1 MTISQRL
8 YLTFSLLSASLVSMV
23 IISIV
28 VVTGF
33 QYRFHYVQINAIPS
47 IIDLNVLIDE
57 NNELLIKL
65 YDYQGAKDP
74 ARQGQIESEMNKTV
88 ERLNTLNQHYLEND
102 ISSDEDLRLTKEA
115 FVMIKNI
122 HDRLLPFLQTNRIPQ
137 SSSTANSDESSKNL
151 SEAIRTLTS
160 SYRKQLQINIDIGTQ
175 LDETNTHIYYT
186 TLWGLIAG
194 SGAVILVLGFFTIKT
209 IMSIR
214 RQLNGMRQ
222 TMEEASEKLDL
233 TLRVDESR
241 HDEIGLTA
249 RAFNH
254 LIENV
259 SDSLSK
265 VEASAQSVSSA
276 SAQISAGN
284 EDLSSRTEEQAASLE
299 QTAASMSELSETVR
313 QTAENTRLS
322 SQLAK
327 NARDISED
335 SAGRVRTLLS
345 TMSDIRASSAKITDI
360 IALIEG
366 IAFQTNILALNAAVE
381 AARAGEQ
388 GRGFA
393 VVAGE
398 VRNLAQRSS
407 SSAREI
413 KELIESSMG
422 FVEAGSEQAEGVG
435 SNMSRMNDAVRQVTD
450 LVDEISVAA
459 GEQSQGISQVHQ
471 AVNQMDGATQQNAA
485 LVEQASAASRSL
497 IDQASTLGHLVGAF
511 TITLAG
517 QLASNNREQNRAAA
531 VSSPV
536 FKKPQTAVVGGQDQN
551 WEQF

>member
-1 MTISQRL
+1 MTITQRL
-8 YLTFSLLSASLVSMV
+8 FLTFSLLSASLISMV
-23 IISIV
+23 IIAIV
-28 VVTGF
+28 VVSGF

-57 NNELLIKL
+57 NNELIIKL
-65 YDYQGAKDP
+65 YNYQSAKEADKQ
-74 ARQGQIESEMNKTV
+74 AEIAAYMDKAV
-88 ERLNTLNQHYLEND
+88 ERLNKLNQHYLEND
-102 ISSDEDLRLTKEA
+102 ISSDEDLQLTKDA

-122 HDRLLPFLQTNRIPQ
+122 HDKLPAFLQAYRLPASSQIADAAEASQ
-137 SSSTANSDESSKNL
+137 SLND
-151 SEAIRTLTS
+151 AIRTLTT

-175 LDETNTHIYYT
+175 LDETNTRIYFM
-186 TLWGLIAG
+186 TLWGLSAG
-194 SGAVILVLGFFTIKT
+194 SAVVIFILGFFTVKT
-209 IMSIR
+209 ILSIR
-214 RQLNGMRQ
+214 KQLNGMRQ
-222 TMEEASEKLDL
+222 TMEQASENLDL
-233 TLRVDESR
+233 TLRVDASR
-241 HDEIGLTA
+241 RDEIGLTA
-249 RAFNH
+249 SAFNH

-276 SAQISAGN
+276 SAEISAGN

-313 QTAENTRLS
+313 QTAENTRLA
-322 SQLAK
+322 SQLAR

-335 SAGRVRTLLS
+335 SAGRVRTLMT
-345 TMSDIRASSAKITDI
+345 TMSDIRGSSAKITDI

-413 KELIESSMG
+413 KELIESSMS
-422 FVEAGSEQAEGVG
+422 FVQAGSEQAEGVG
-435 SNMSRMNDAVRQVTD
+435 ANMSRMNDAVKQVTD

-459 GEQSQGISQVHQ
+459 SEQSQGISQVHQ
-471 AVNQMDGATQQNAA
+471 AVNQMDDATQQNAA
-485 LVEQASAASRSL
+485 LVEEASAATRSL
-497 IDQASTLGHLVGAF
+497 TEQASVLSRLVSAF
-511 TITLAG
+511 T
-517 QLASNNREQNRAAA
+517 
-531 VSSPV
+531 VSVSAISPV
-536 FKKPQTAVVGGQDQN
+536 NKRENRRPEVISAPVVKKTQTAVAGGQDQN

>member
-1 MTISQRL
+1 MTITQRL
-8 YLTFSLLSASLVSMV
+8 FLTFSLLSASLVSMV
-23 IISIV
+23 IIATV

-47 IIDLNVLIDE
+47 IIDLGVLIDE

-65 YDYQGAKDP
+65 YNYQGAKEP
-74 ARQGQIESEMNKTV
+74 AGQTQIESEMNKSV
-88 ERLNTLNQHYLEND
+88 EHLRVLNQHYLEND

-115 FVMIKNI
+115 FIMIKKI
-122 HDRLLPFLQTNRIPQ
+122 HDRLVPFLQANRLPQ
-137 SSSTANSDESSKNL
+137 SSPTADSVESSKNL
-151 SEAIRTLTS
+151 SEAIRALTT

-175 LDETNTHIYYT
+175 LDETNTHIYHT
-186 TLWGLIAG
+186 TLWGLITG
-194 SGAVILVLGFFTIKT
+194 SGAVILILGFFTVKT
-209 IMSIR
+209 ILSIR

-222 TMEEASEKLDL
+222 TMEQVSENLDL

-241 HDEIGLTA
+241 RDEIGLTG

-265 VEASAQSVSSA
+265 VGATAQSVSTA

-284 EDLSSRTEEQAASLE
+284 ENLSSRTEQQAASLE

-313 QTAENTRLS
+313 QTAENTRLA

-335 SAGRVRTLLS
+335 SAGRVHTLMT
-345 TMSDIRASSAKITDI
+345 TMNDIRTSSAKITDI

-422 FVEAGSEQAEGVG
+422 FVGAGSEQAEGVG
-435 SNMSRMNDAVRQVTD
+435 ANMSRMNDAVRQVTD

-471 AVNQMDGATQQNAA
+471 AVNQMDDATQQNAA
-485 LVEQASAASRSL
+485 LVEQASAASSSL
-497 IDQASTLGHLVGAF
+497 TEQASTLDRLVGAF
-511 TITLAG
+511 KVTLSGQPTSVNLAQYRPTIT
-517 QLASNNREQNRAAA
+517 SPTVMKTTQNVA
-531 VSSPV
+531 
-536 FKKPQTAVVGGQDQN
+536 TGGRNQN